1 MLSPYS
7 LVNVL
12 EVRRCFRQTR
22 KSLNTFAKT
31 LTAGSDE
38 AVCAAVAARGDQP
51 VDAQAEPR
59 QVQQLR
65 EREAGQG
72 GRRGQ
77 LHSHG
82 EAETSQGLN
91 IYTTAHKTLFKFKYF
106 ILHCS

>member
-1 MLSPYS
+1 MCYK
-7 LVNVL
+7 VL
-12 EVRRCFRQTR
+12 FTNKE
-22 KSLNTFAKT
+22 KSKYFENLKT

-91 IYTTAHKTLFKFKYF
+91 IYTTAYKTLFKFKYF